1 MRSPVNIST
10 VPLLKSLFKSF
21 MYSNKFLA
29 SRMRRAMTMV
39 IVTPVGGKVNIADL
53 GDVHFSVTSSQ
64 TFFQLKS
71 LFKSFSPMNYYKW
84 TSGSMGRRAMT
95 MVIVTTGCSTQQT
108 FCQLS
113 SPNQPTPQIEVSR
126 S

>member
-1 MRSPVNIST
+1 
-10 VPLLKSLFKSF
+10 

-39 IVTPVGGKVNIADL
+39 IVTPGCRG

-64 TFFQLKS
+64 TFCQLKS
-71 LFKSFSPMNYYKW
+71 FFKSFSPMNYYNW
-84 TSGSMGRRAMT
+84 TSSRMRRRAMT
-95 MVIVTTGCSTQQT
+95 MVIVSTGCSTQQT
-108 FCQLS
+108 FYQLS

>member
-29 SRMRRAMTMV
+29 SRMRRAMAMV
-39 IVTPVGGKVNIADL
+39 IVTPGCRG
-53 GDVHFSVTSSQ
+53 GDVHFSVASSQ
-64 TFFQLKS
+64 AFCQLKS
-71 LFKSFSPMNYYKW
+71 LFKYFSPMNYYNW
-84 TSGSMGRRAMT
+84 TSSRMRRRAMT